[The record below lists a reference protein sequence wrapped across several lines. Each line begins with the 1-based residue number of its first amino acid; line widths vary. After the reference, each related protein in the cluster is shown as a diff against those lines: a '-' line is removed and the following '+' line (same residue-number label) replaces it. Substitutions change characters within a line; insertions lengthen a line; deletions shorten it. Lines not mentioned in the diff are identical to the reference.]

1 MKKGDS
7 MKTAICDDSL
17 REVTLLGEMIGASG
31 LPIDTDAY
39 DSGNALL
46 AEIQRG
52 THYDAVFLDI
62 DMPEISG
69 LELARMIRQHTPKT
83 MIVFVTGYPQYA
95 VDAFDCEAFHY
106 LLKPVSQS
114 KVTQVLERMMQC
126 NQEQNRFYILK
137 IRQQTIRVPICDI
150 CYIEC
155 CQRHVLFHT
164 RHTVHETVG
173 NLKTVYKELRPFGF
187 LQIHQGYLVNMALI
201 SHFDGFDVVLSDGK
215 RVPMSVRKRAEVL
228 SAYARYIEV
237 H

>member
-1 MKKGDS
+1 

-69 LELARMIRQHTPKT
+69 LELARMIRQYTPKT

-126 NQEQNRFYILK
+126 NREQNRFYILK
-137 IRQQTIRVPICDI
+137 NRQQTIRVPICDI

-155 CQRHVLFHT
+155 CQRHVLFHA
-164 RHTVHETVG
+164 RHAVHETVG